1 MASGLQERER
11 IRAIFG
17 RYVSEEVARTVLAS
31 PEAAGL
37 GGDVREVTV
46 LFADL
51 RGYSTIVEH
60 LAPAGVIAI
69 VNSYLDQMATLID
82 AHDGCVLELL
92 GDGILA
98 VFGAPVAS
106 EDHAAQAL
114 ACAEA
119 MHRRLAELNAGWDA
133 SGAAEAWRA
142 HGLASLGMRIGV
154 HTGRVVAGNIGGATR
169 MKYAVLGDAVNVAAR
184 VEALNKEL
192 ATTLLFTA
200 ATRARLP
207 AEVAARA
214 EPRGE
219 HALKGRSQHVVVYT
233 LPA

>member
-1 MASGLQERER
+1 M
-11 IRAIFG
+11 
-17 RYVSEEVARTVLAS
+17 
-31 PEAAGL
+31 
-37 GGDVREVTV
+37 
-46 LFADL
+46 
-51 RGYSTIVEH
+51 
-60 LAPAGVIAI
+60 
-69 VNSYLDQMATLID
+69 
-82 AHDGCVLELL
+82 
-92 GDGILA
+92 
-98 VFGAPVAS
+98 
-106 EDHAAQAL
+106 
-114 ACAEA
+114 
-119 MHRRLAELNAGWDA
+119 RRQDAELNAGWDA